1 MNLPLALSLPL
12 AHLTPTGLGPWA
24 DGMARLVVE
33 PTDLLL
39 VIGLVLLGVQT
50 GPPSRDR
57 LPVLLPV
64 AWLLGGL
71 IGLAL
76 PSPLLLA
83 LPCTALLA
91 VVGLL
96 VALEVRLR
104 PVVLVPV
111 AAMLSGLFALVAG
124 STLAGHS
131 GALAALLGETVAI
144 AVVSTLLCQSLA
156 PPHPRWRRI
165 ALRVAGSWIT
175 AASLLMLGW
184 LARHPQ

>member
-1 MNLPLALSLPL
+1 MRLPL
-12 AHLTPTGLGPWA
+12 AHLTPTGLSPWA
-24 DGMARLVVE
+24 DGMARLVLE

-39 VIGLVLLGVQT
+39 VLALVLLGVQARQ
-50 GPPSRDR
+50 PCRER
-57 LPVLLPV
+57 LPVLLPL

-76 PSPLLLA
+76 PSQLLLA
-83 LPCTALLA
+83 LPCTALVA

-104 PVVLVPV
+104 PLVLVPL
-111 AAMLSGLFALVAG
+111 AAVLSGLFALVAG
-124 STLAGHS
+124 SALAGHS
-131 GALAALLGETVAI
+131 DALAALLGETVAI

-156 PPHPRWRRI
+156 PPHPRWRSI